1 MRHFFRH
8 SHLISLVFG
17 MLACSLQALAGD
29 VTLAWDAVSATNLAG
44 YKVYYGTASR
54 SYLTPLSAGTQ
65 TSYTVTTSHFQ
76 PGQTYYFSVTAY
88 DSSGNESGYSNEVSK
103 TIPTCDINSDSSTN
117 VLDLQGLI
125 NVILGSSSPSPA
137 FDLNSDGSINVLE
150 LQILSNVVLGLR
162 SCP

>member
-1 MRHFFRH
+1 M
-8 SHLISLVFG
+8 
-17 MLACSLQALAGD
+17 
-29 VTLAWDAVSATNLAG
+29 
-44 YKVYYGTASR
+44 
-54 SYLTPLSAGTQ
+54 
-65 TSYTVTTSHFQ
+65 
-76 PGQTYYFSVTAY
+76 TAY

-103 TIPTCDINSDSSTN
+103 TIPTCDINNDSSTN